1 MLFRVFGPDKY
12 GIRVKEKCKPY
23 CCDNIPKVKYCE
35 NAIVCAS
42 QKRHKMGV
50 YDARWRFV
58 PESGV
63 KVRRKHVQK
72 YNSVRAVPY
81 VDYDVMF
88 LGEVHWHFGHFLLEH
103 TDRLW
108 AAMQKQNV
116 QKFVFVFNKNAG
128 KIPSWLY
135 EFTSMMGIK
144 CDDVLVIDKTTR
156 FKSVSVPEP
165 SVNKNAWTSLWPETF
180 QYMANNVK
188 DVVCADKIYVSRDS
202 LKHRRTF
209 GEKSVQSVFKKN
221 GFEIVYPEQL
231 DLPHQVAIMKNARV
245 LAGCAG
251 TALHLALFMK
261 PGGRVVQIKRNSG
274 YDDNCVSQHLICD
287 ACGHDLDLIWA
298 SAEIEQTQHFTNV
311 PQFISV
317 GKYMQNWFDEN
328 KFNYD
333 ANDTV
338 QDAHEF
344 AEYSDALVLY
354 KKQYGGKEW
363 NKFKKKMIKLSA
375 CFIPVPR
382 LRDMYYNFMKNKFV
396 SR

>member
-12 GIRVKEKCKPY
+12 GIRIKEKCKPY
-23 CCDNIPKVKYCE
+23 CCDNIPTIKYCE

-50 YDARWRFV
+50 YDAGRCFV

-63 KVRRKHVQK
+63 KVRRKHIQK
-72 YNSVRAVPY
+72 YKSVRAVPY

-135 EFTSMMGIK
+135 DFTSMMGIK

-156 FKSVSVPEP
+156 FKSVLVPEP

-180 QYMANNVK
+180 RYMADNVK

-221 GFEIVYPEQL
+221 GFKIVYPEQL

-274 YDDNCVSQHLICD
+274 YDDNCVSQYLICD

-298 SAEIEQTQHFTNV
+298 SAEVEQTQHFTNV

-317 GKYMQNWFDEN
+317 GKYMQNWFEEN

-333 ANDTV
+333 ANDIE
-338 QDAHEF
+338 QDVCEF
-344 AEYSDALVLY
+344 AEYSDALALY
-354 KKQYGGKEW
+354 KKQYGGKGW
-363 NKFKKKMIKLSA
+363 NKFKKRLIKLSA
-375 CFIPVPR
+375 CLILVPR
-382 LRDMYYNFMKNKFV
+382 LRDMYYNYMKNKFV